1 MFNFLSRHGD
11 EIKDFVNATN
21 NKRVKFDDGEYTPLY
36 YAIRQHNLENVKKL
50 IEAGADVNDPVIH
63 HHGGLERPILEA
75 VYREDLEIV
84 RYLLEHG
91 AEIDYVSDW
100 GITPLNMAMRIGNA
114 RVNKEM
120 VLLLLRQPAI
130 YHHFNH
136 FHGPNPFY
144 FDIAKAQQAERIKV
158 GSSVLPIEL
167 CRELKRFLIN

>member
-1 MFNFLSRHGD
+1 M
-11 EIKDFVNATN
+11 
-21 NKRVKFDDGEYTPLY
+21 
-36 YAIRQHNLENVKKL
+36 KKL

-120 VLLLLRQPAI
+120 VLLLLFITISTIFTVQI
-130 YHHFNH
+130 HF
-136 FHGPNPFY
+136 
-144 FDIAKAQQAERIKV
+144 ILT
-158 GSSVLPIEL
+158 LPKL
-167 CRELKRFLIN
+167 NKQYGL